1 MLFPDHIISSLSEQ
15 YHTVMQRLNL
25 ETLRPSATT
34 SLLELAALG
43 LDLWLLVLVWSHA
56 EVLDGL
62 AGVLWSTEE
71 DDVRASW
78 CAESELIE
86 SDGLTTGGLDA
97 GAGSRSEAEG
107 ADAELGNLEHAVV
120 VGDSSNNGADL
131 ALVLL
136 AGVLGGRDSDDLGER
151 HRWGVDARH
160 AQSPQDGGI
169 ELALRAAVQELV
181 QLVQNLAV
189 RVGAV
194 GRFSVP
200 RFLVMN

>member
-1 MLFPDHIISSLSEQ
+1 MPSSCS
-15 YHTVMQRLNL
+15 
-25 ETLRPSATT
+25 TT
-34 SLLELAALG
+34 Y
-43 LDLWLLVLVWSHA
+43 LVLVWSHA

-160 AQSPQDGGI
+160 AQSGVVSGFVPSHPSV
-169 ELALRAAVQELV
+169 EALSGSPL
-181 QLVQNLAV
+181 
-189 RVGAV
+189 
-194 GRFSVP
+194 
-200 RFLVMN
+200 FLRTSSRRWH